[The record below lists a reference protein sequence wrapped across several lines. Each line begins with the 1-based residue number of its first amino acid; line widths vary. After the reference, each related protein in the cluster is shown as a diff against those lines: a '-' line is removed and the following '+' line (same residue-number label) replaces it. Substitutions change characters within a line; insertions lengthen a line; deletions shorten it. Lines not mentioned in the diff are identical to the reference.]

1 MPDKQIENGQAH
13 FGLQLKR
20 NAVHKNRKGMAATH
34 EAAAQ
39 TVPAIKKQREQEHG
53 VDYEISRPSVVPL
66 TDLKTVLQ
74 ASTVVFKHMGLF
86 RTRATKEMLLFSTKD
101 NLKRKQSSPKHK
113 IQNPST
119 PPPNSIL
126 SHYKILTTVFFV
138 VDVLDIKSRIFHRVV
153 KDSATE
159 PHSQSVFSRVKT

>member
-1 MPDKQIENGQAH
+1 MPDEQTENGQAH

-20 NAVHKNRKGMAATH
+20 NAIHKDREGMAATH

-39 TVPAIKKQREQEHG
+39 TVPAIKKQRVQENG
-53 VDYEISRPSVVPL
+53 VGYEISRPSVMPL

-74 ASTVVFKHMGLF
+74 ASTVVFKHKGLF
-86 RTRATKEMLLFSTKD
+86 HTQATKEMLLFSTKE

-113 IQNPST
+113 NSKPINPLLPIQPSH
-119 PPPNSIL
+119 IIK
-126 SHYKILTTVFFV
+126 YLTTVFFV
-138 VDVLDIKSRIFHRVV
+138 VVVLDIKSRIFHIVV

-159 PHSQSVFSRVKT
+159 PHSQSVF